1 MDNIELCLCDFN
13 NPLHSSNF
21 IKLINHYIKDEM
33 GGGTPHTLEKA
44 TELVRGISQHPTAF
58 VVFARINQSFVG
70 MVVSFVNFST
80 FNAKPFVNIHDVI
93 VEQEFRGRG
102 IARMMLEYV
111 IEMAEMKNCCKV
123 TLEVREDNTV
133 AKGLYDSL
141 GFEECQPS
149 VMHYRALYLD
159 DH

>member
-1 MDNIELCLCDFN
+1 MDNIEICLCDFN
-13 NPLHSSNF
+13 DPLHSSNF

-44 TELVRGISQHPTAF
+44 TELIRGMSQHPTAF
-58 VVFARINQSFVG
+58 VVFAKVNHVFAG
-70 MVVSFVNFST
+70 LVVSYINFST
-80 FNAKPFVNIHDVI
+80 FKAQPFVNVHDV
-93 VEQEFRGRG
+93 VVDKEYRGRG
-102 IARMMLEYV
+102 LARMMLESV

-149 VMHYRALYLD
+149 SMHYWELHLGNY
-159 DH
+159 